1 MNDAR
6 MTIRLP
12 RASLVFAHEYAEQ
25 TGTTVTDLVIRY
37 FERIKASF
45 ATSPVP
51 KSVRKVAGI
60 VPQSIDARE
69 DYRKHLVERYS

>member
-12 RASLVFAHEYAEQ
+12 GASLMFVREYAAQ
-25 TGTTVTDLVIRY
+25 TGTTVADLVIRY
-37 FERIKASF
+37 FDRIKEAF
-45 ATSPVP
+45 VGDGVP

-60 VPQSIDARE
+60 VPPSVDARE
-69 DYRKHLVERYS
+69 EYRKHLLERYS

>member
-45 ATSPVP
+45 ATSPVAKESRP
-51 KSVRKVAGI
+51 LL
-60 VPQSIDARE
+60 PQAPCQS
-69 DYRKHLVERYS
+69 LSER

>member
-12 RASLVFAHEYAEQ
+12 GESLLFARNYAAQ

-37 FERIKASF
+37 FDRIKASF
-45 ATSPVP
+45 ESDGVP
-51 KSVRKVAGI
+51 KSVRNVAGI
-60 VPQSIDARE
+60 VPQSVDARKE
-69 DYRKHLVERYS
+69 YREHLMERYS